1 MSEQQHITDTKEKSD
16 APHPDDPRKP
26 STPAELNKP
35 GWKFTAK
42 NALREFGNDQCTDLA
57 AGLTYFMVM
66 ALFPGLLALVSL
78 LALFGQS
85 EGGTQALLDVV
96 RQLAPGDAYNQI
108 KEPLL
113 AMVNSRGTGLALV
126 IGLLS
131 AMWSASG
138 FVGAF
143 GRTMNKVYETTEG
156 RPMVKLRLTN
166 LAVTLFCTVVGAVML
181 VAMVV
186 SGPVAEAI
194 GNVIGLGSQ
203 AVMLWGIIKWPVM
216 LALVVLMVAVLYHFT
231 PNVKQPKFRWISVG
245 AAIAILV
252 WILAS
257 LAFAFYVANA
267 GNYSKTYGALAGV
280 IVMLLWL
287 WLTNLALLFGAEVDS
302 ELERARQLQAGLR
315 AEDNLQLPPRDT
327 TGIEKAEKK
336 EAKAREEAR
345 DVRLHAQQGQVLDAK
360 DQKAAK
366 KLREKDGYD
375 EDGFVDDDKS

>member
-1 MSEQQHITDTKEKSD
+1 MSEEQQHSKTKQKAD

-26 STPAELNKP
+26 SSPAQLNKP
-35 GWKFTAK
+35 GWKYTAK

-57 AGLTYFMVM
+57 AGLTYFLVM
-66 ALFPGLLALVSL
+66 ALFPGLLALVSM

-85 EGGTQALLDVV
+85 EGGAQALLDVV

-108 KEPLL
+108 KDPLMN
-113 AMVNSRGTGLALV
+113 MVNSRGTGLALV
-126 IGLLS
+126 IGLAS

-138 FVGAF
+138 YVGAF
-143 GRTMNKVYETTEG
+143 GRTMNKVYEVTEG

-166 LAVTLFCTVVGAVML
+166 LAVTLFCTLVGSLML

-186 SGPVAEAI
+186 SGPIAEAI

-203 AVMLWGIIKWPVM
+203 AVTLWGIVKWPVM
-216 LALVVLMVAVLYHFT
+216 LLLVVLMVAVLYHFT

-245 AAIAILV
+245 AGVAILV

-267 GNYSKTYGALAGV
+267 GSYSKTYGALAGV

-302 ELERARQLQAGLR
+302 ELERARQLQAGMH
-315 AEDNLQLPPRDT
+315 AEQNLQLPPRDT
-327 TGIEKAEKK
+327 TGIVKAEKK
-336 EAKAREEAR
+336 EAQAQEEAR
-345 DVRLHAQQGQVLDAK
+345 EVRLHATGGRPAPE
-360 DQKAAK
+360 DQEAAR
-366 KLREKDGYD
+366 KLRQKDGLD

>member
-1 MSEQQHITDTKEKSD
+1 MSDEQHATDTKQKSE

-26 STPAELNKP
+26 SSPAELHKP

-42 NALREFGNDQCTDLA
+42 NALREFTNDQCTDLA

-66 ALFPGLLALVSL
+66 ALFPGLLALISMM
-78 LALFGQS
+78 ALFGQS
-85 EGGTQALLDVV
+85 EGGAQALLDIV

-108 KEPLL
+108 KEPLMN
-113 AMVNSRGTGLALV
+113 MVNSRGTGLALF
-126 IGLLS
+126 IGLAS

-138 FVGAF
+138 YVGAF
-143 GRTMNKVYETTEG
+143 GRTMNKVYEVAEG

-166 LAVTLFCTVVGAVML
+166 LAVTLFCTLVGSLML

-186 SGPVAEAI
+186 SGPIAEAV

-203 AVMLWGIIKWPVM
+203 AVMLWGIVKWPVM
-216 LALVVLMVAVLYHFT
+216 LLLVVLMVAVLYHFT
-231 PNVKQPKFRWISVG
+231 PNVKQPKFKWMSVG
-245 AAIAILV
+245 AAVAILV

-302 ELERARQLQAGLR
+302 ELERARQLQTGLR
-315 AEDNLQLPPRDT
+315 AEESLQLPPRDT
-327 TGIEKAEKK
+327 KGIEKHEKK
-336 EAKAREEAR
+336 EAEAMAEAR
-345 DVRLHAQQGQVLDAK
+345 DVRLHATGGKQLDAA
-360 DQKAAK
+360 DQKAAA
-366 KLREKDGYD
+366 KLRAKDGYD
-375 EDGFVDDDKS
+375 EDGFVDEKS